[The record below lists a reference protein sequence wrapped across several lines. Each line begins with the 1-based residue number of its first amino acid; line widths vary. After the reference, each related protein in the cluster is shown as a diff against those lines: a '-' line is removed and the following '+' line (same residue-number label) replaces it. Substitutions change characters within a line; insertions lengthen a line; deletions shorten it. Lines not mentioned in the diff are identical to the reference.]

1 MLEEELSFAR
11 DLAARAGRAALDIF
25 RSRPEVRLKH
35 DLTPVTQADLDI
47 EEMARREV
55 AARFPRDGVLG
66 EEAGLAPDG
75 HRVWVVD
82 PIDGTRNFAAGIPVW
97 GTLLAL
103 VVEGD
108 PVLGVVEAPALG
120 ERYEAVRGSGARMN
134 GEPIRVSD
142 VDSLADATVAHPSLT
157 EWQGAPGRDVMLSL
171 LAEARRA
178 LGFGDFWG
186 HCLVARGAVEAM
198 AEPSLRVWDWAA
210 VKVVVEEAGGRVTA
224 VDGGALRDG
233 GSVLSTNGRLH
244 DQVVGRFR
252 EGSGGGLRGGGPPL
266 PGAGPLR

>member
-11 DLAARAGRAALDIF
+11 DLAARAGETALEIF

-35 DLTPVTQADLDI
+35 DLTPVTAADLDI
-47 EEMARREV
+47 EEMVRREV

-75 HRVWVVD
+75 DRVWVVD
-82 PIDGTRNFAAGIPVW
+82 PIDGTRNFAAGIPLW

-103 VVEGD
+103 LVDGE
-108 PVLGVVEAPALG
+108 PVLGVVNAPTLG

-134 GEPIRVSD
+134 REPIRVSD
-142 VDSLADATVAHPSLT
+142 VARVAEATVAHPSLT
-157 EWQGAPGRDVMLSL
+157 EWRDAPGRDALFDL

-178 LGFGDFWG
+178 VGYGDFWG

-198 AEPSLRVWDWAA
+198 AEPSLRIWDWAA
-210 VKVVVEEAGGRVTA
+210 VRVVVEEAGGRMTA
-224 VDGGALRDG
+224 VDGGPLRDG

-244 DQVVGRFR
+244 DEVVGRFR
-252 EGSGGGLRGGGPPL
+252 AE
-266 PGAGPLR
+266 GAGSAAGPTGRSPG